1 MKTKLKTIKLKLD
14 TTTKSFLALKDNPS
28 IIRSY
33 NVKVVKD
40 ELEDQSRIEKV
51 KSAKKLTEVSINDST
66 IRVTLLNRNDGTCV
80 IDYSKVKDKATIK
93 FLERGKC
100 KIMLESI
107 QVPYLNDKLEYEYKV
122 GYINGFTIAYYDC
135 PRSDIDMKDV
145 KYV

>member
-1 MKTKLKTIKLKLD
+1 MTTKLKTIKLKLN
-14 TTTKSFLALKDNPS
+14 TTTKSFLALKENPS

-33 NVKVVKD
+33 NVQIVKD
-40 ELEDQSRIEKV
+40 EAEDVRRIDKV
-51 KSAKKLTEVSINDST
+51 KVAKKLTEVAINDNT

-80 IDYSKVKDKATIK
+80 IDYSKLKDKATIK

-107 QVPYLNDKLEYEYKV
+107 QVPYLNENNEYEYKV
-122 GYINGFTIAYYDC
+122 GYINGFTIAYDDC
-135 PRSDIDMKDV
+135 PRSDVDMKDV